1 MDNIETTDIESFVAK
16 TPFHMESGWELV
28 LENSNKNCSHSEI
41 ELLLQKRIINLIDI
55 EIMKILARYPYT
67 NSGNIAFML
76 NHTLHQ
82 GYQKP
87 SYLSNL
93 NKLKK
98 AGIVLRY
105 AFTDPA
111 KQTEEADTT
120 ASPLRLYC
128 LSQAAHTYMASIT
141 PDCHLAATAAISAVR
156 KLELA
161 SLNQFLIRF
170 QQHYSTCVVS
180 LQYLKGTK
188 IGSTPFTIDSILCC
202 SATHPVF
209 EGKEH
214 IWLFVFSCREYGNW
228 VKNNLTRLKML
239 RIWLQRHSKEY
250 SVPFVVFLVE
260 NLSMALTLYT
270 HIQEVPLL
278 QSFPL
283 YFCSDS
289 LLVSY
294 PPLDAM
300 YSCETNEDGYLT
312 AIRHSISFT

>member
-1 MDNIETTDIESFVAK
+1 MDYKQTSDIESLVTK
-16 TPFHMESGWELV
+16 TPFHMEAGWELV
-28 LENSNKNCSHSEI
+28 LENSNKNCSHTEI

-55 EIMKILARYPYT
+55 EIMKVLARYPYT
-67 NSGNIAFML
+67 NSGNIAFLL

-87 SYLSNL
+87 SYLNNL

-105 AFTDPA
+105 VFADSA
-111 KQTEEADTT
+111 KQAEGADAT

-141 PDCHLAATAAISAVR
+141 PDCHHAVTAAISAVR

-170 QQHYSTCVVS
+170 QQHYSTRVDS

-188 IGSTPFTIDSILCC
+188 IGSTPFTIDSVLCC

-239 RIWLQRHSKEY
+239 RIWLQRHSDEC
-250 SVPFVVFLVE
+250 SVPFVIFLVE
-260 NLSMALTLYT
+260 NLSMALTLYSNV
-270 HIQEVPLL
+270 QEEPLL
-278 QSFPL
+278 QNFPI
-283 YFCSDS
+283 YFCPDS

-294 PPLDAM
+294 PPLDAI
-300 YSCETNEDGYLT
+300 YSCRTEEDGHLT
-312 AIRHSISFT
+312 AVRNSITF

>member
-1 MDNIETTDIESFVAK
+1 MDYQETSEIESFVAK
-16 TPFHMESGWELV
+16 TPFHMEAGWELV

-41 ELLLQKRIINLIDI
+41 ELLLQKRVINLIDI
-55 EIMKILARYPYT
+55 EIMKALARYPYT
-67 NSGNIAFML
+67 NSGNIAFLL
-76 NHTLHQ
+76 NHTLHR
-82 GYQKP
+82 GYQKI
-87 SYLSNL
+87 SYLNNL

-105 AFTDPA
+105 AFVDPA
-111 KQTEEADTT
+111 KQAEDADATS
-120 ASPLRLYC
+120 SPLRLYC

-141 PDCHLAATAAISAVR
+141 PDCHQVVTAAVSAIR

-170 QQHYSTCVVS
+170 QHHYSTRVDS

-188 IGSTPFTIDSILCC
+188 IGSTPFIMDSVLCC

-239 RIWLQRHSKEY
+239 RIWLQRHSDEC
-250 SVPFVVFLVE
+250 SIPFVIFLVE

-278 QSFPL
+278 QSFPI
-283 YFCSDS
+283 YFCPDS

-294 PPLDAM
+294 PPLDAI
-300 YSCETNEDGYLT
+300 YSCEVDEREQII
-312 AIRHSISFT
+312 AIRHSITI

>member
-1 MDNIETTDIESFVAK
+1 MDHKETSDIESFVAK
-16 TPFHMESGWELV
+16 TPFHMEVGWELV

-67 NSGNIAFML
+67 NSGNIAFLL
-76 NHTLHQ
+76 NYTLHQ

-98 AGIVLRY
+98 AGIILRY
-105 AFTDPA
+105 AFADSA
-111 KQTEEADTT
+111 KQVEGTDATT
-120 ASPLRLYC
+120 SPLRLYC

-141 PDCHLAATAAISAVR
+141 PNLHQAATAAISAVR

-170 QQHYSTCVVS
+170 QQHYSTRVDS
-180 LQYLKGTK
+180 LQYIKGTK
-188 IGSTPFTIDSILCC
+188 IGSTPFTIDSVLCC

-209 EGKEH
+209 EGKEY

-228 VKNNLTRLKML
+228 TKNNLTRLKML
-239 RIWLQRHSKEY
+239 RIWLQRHSDEY
-250 SVPFVVFLVE
+250 PVPFVIFLVE
-260 NLSMALTLYT
+260 NLSMALTLYS
-270 HIQEVPLL
+270 HMQEEPLL
-278 QSFPL
+278 QSFSV
-283 YFCSDS
+283 YFCPDS

-294 PPLDAM
+294 PPLDAI
-300 YSCETNEDGYLT
+300 YSCRTEEDGHLT
-312 AIRHSISFT
+312 AIRHSISF

>member
-1 MDNIETTDIESFVAK
+1 MDYKETSDIESFVAK
-16 TPFHMESGWELV
+16 TPFHMEAGWELV
-28 LENSNKNCSHSEI
+28 LENSNKNCSHAEI

-55 EIMKILARYPYT
+55 EIMKVLARYPYT
-67 NSGNIAFML
+67 NSGNIAFLL

-87 SYLSNL
+87 SYLNNL

-105 AFTDPA
+105 VFADSA
-111 KQTEEADTT
+111 KQAEGADAT

-141 PDCHLAATAAISAVR
+141 PDCHHAVTAAISAVR

-170 QQHYSTCVVS
+170 QQHYSTRVDS

-188 IGSTPFTIDSILCC
+188 IGSTPFTIDSVLCC

-228 VKNNLTRLKML
+228 VKNNLIRLKML
-239 RIWLQRHSKEY
+239 RIWLQRHSDECP
-250 SVPFVVFLVE
+250 VPFVIFLVE
-260 NLSMALTLYT
+260 NLSMALTLYS

-278 QSFPL
+278 QSFPI
-283 YFCSDS
+283 YFCPDS

-294 PPLDAM
+294 PPLDAI
-300 YSCETNEDGYLT
+300 YSCETSEDGHLT
-312 AIRHSISFT
+312 AVRHSITF

>member
-1 MDNIETTDIESFVAK
+1 MNNKEIAEMESFAVK
-16 TPFHMESGWELV
+16 TPFHMNPGWELM

-55 EIMKILARYPYT
+55 EIMKILAHYPYT
-67 NSGNIAFML
+67 NANNIAFLL

-98 AGIVLRY
+98 AGIILRY
-105 AFTDPA
+105 AFTDTS
-111 KQTEEADTT
+111 KQTDEAAAT

-141 PDCHLAATAAISAVR
+141 PDCHQTATASISTVR

-170 QQHYSTCVVS
+170 RQHYSTCVAS

-188 IGSTPFTIDSILCC
+188 IGSTPFTIDAALCC
-202 SATHPVF
+202 NATHPVF
-209 EGKEH
+209 KEKEH
-214 IWLFVFSCREYGNW
+214 IWLFVFSCREYGN
-228 VKNNLTRLKML
+228 
-239 RIWLQRHSKEY
+239 
-250 SVPFVVFLVE
+250 
-260 NLSMALTLYT
+260 
-270 HIQEVPLL
+270 
-278 QSFPL
+278 
-283 YFCSDS
+283 
-289 LLVSY
+289 
-294 PPLDAM
+294 
-300 YSCETNEDGYLT
+300 
-312 AIRHSISFT
+312 

>member
-1 MDNIETTDIESFVAK
+1 MNNKEIAEMESFAVK
-16 TPFHMESGWELV
+16 TPFHMNPGWELM

-55 EIMKILARYPYT
+55 EIMKILAHYPYT
-67 NSGNIAFML
+67 NANNIAFLL

-98 AGIVLRY
+98 AGIILRY
-105 AFTDPA
+105 AFTDTS
-111 KQTEEADTT
+111 KQTDEAAAT

-141 PDCHLAATAAISAVR
+141 PDCHQTATASISTVR

-170 QQHYSTCVVS
+170 RQHYSTCVAS

-188 IGSTPFTIDSILCC
+188 IGSTPFTIDAALCC
-202 SATHPVF
+202 NATHLVF
-209 EGKEH
+209 KEKEH

-228 VKNNLTRLKML
+228 IKNNLTRLKML
-239 RIWLQRHSKEY
+239 HIWLQRHSDEHFA
-250 SVPFVVFLVE
+250 PFVIYLTE
-260 NLSMALTLYT
+260 NLSMALTLYS
-270 HIQEVPLL
+270 HKQNVPLL
-278 QSFPL
+278 ESFPV
-283 YFCSDS
+283 YFCPDS
-289 LLVSY
+289 LLISS
-294 PPLDAM
+294 PPLDSI
-300 YSCETNEDGYLT
+300 YSCELEEDGHLT
-312 AIRHSISFT
+312 AIRHSISF

>member
-1 MDNIETTDIESFVAK
+1 MDYKETSDIESFVAK
-16 TPFHMESGWELV
+16 TPFHMEPGWELV

-41 ELLLQKRIINLIDI
+41 ELLLQKRIINLLDI
-55 EIMKILARYPYT
+55 EIMRILARYPYT
-67 NSGNIAFML
+67 NSGNISFLL

-98 AGIVLRY
+98 AGIILRY
-105 AFTDPA
+105 AFSDTAQHTGETDA
-111 KQTEEADTT
+111 I

-128 LSQAAHTYMASIT
+128 LSQAAQTYMASII
-141 PDCHLAATAAISAVR
+141 PDCHQAATAALSAVR

-170 QQHYSTCVVS
+170 QEHYSTRIES

-188 IGSTPFTIDSILCC
+188 IGSTPFTIDSVLCC
-202 SATHPVF
+202 NATHPIF

-214 IWLFVFSCREYGNW
+214 IWLFAFSCREYGNW
-228 VKNNLTRLKML
+228 VKTNLTRLKML
-239 RIWLQRHSKEY
+239 HIWLQRHSNKY
-250 SVPFVVFLVE
+250 PLPFVIFLTE
-260 NLSMALTLYT
+260 NLSMTLTLYT
-270 HIQEVPLL
+270 HIREIPLL
-278 QSFPL
+278 QNFPI
-283 YFCSDS
+283 YFCPDS

-294 PPLDAM
+294 PPLDAI
-300 YSCETNEDGYLT
+300 YSCETNEDGNLT
-312 AIRHSISFT
+312 AVRHSISF